1 MEVGSV
7 LIIAAL
13 VVLAAAFIARPLMDL
28 GAGDSGRDETAISSR
43 KAELEHVLSLIQDL
57 DMDYAMEKVQADDYK
72 SLRPELLGR
81 GAALMREIDSLQGTN
96 GAKPG
101 EPERPELDA
110 EIEAR
115 VARLRGGAGSAPAGF
130 CGECGQASLGGDRF
144 CIRCG
149 APLTAEGAH
158 S

>member
-13 VVLAAAFIARPLMDL
+13 VVVAAAFIARPLVDF

-57 DMDYAMEKVQADDYK
+57 DMDYAMEKVQADDYAA
-72 SLRPELLGR
+72 LRPELLGR

-96 GAKPG
+96 GAKPD
-101 EPERPELDA
+101 EPSRPDLDA

-115 VARLRGGAGSAPAGF
+115 VARLRGGAGAAPAGF
-130 CGECGQASLGGDRF
+130 CGQCGQASLAGDRF

-149 APLTAEGAH
+149 APLTAEGAR